1 MHDHDPLAFNHDLA
15 RNRQRSERTVVISL
29 HRLDRRQPPKLGECL
44 LPVDVTRVKDEV
56 DPMEDLQDARGQPI
70 EKLGAVRIGN
80 DADTSR
86 PASRIRGGSLG

>member
-1 MHDHDPLAFNHDLA
+1 
-15 RNRQRSERTVVISL
+15 
-29 HRLDRRQPPKLGECL
+29 
-44 LPVDVTRVKDEV
+44 VKDEV
-56 DPMEDLQDARGQPI
+56 DPMEDLQDARWQPI

>member
-1 MHDHDPLAFNHDLA
+1 
-15 RNRQRSERTVVISL
+15 
-29 HRLDRRQPPKLGECL
+29 
-44 LPVDVTRVKDEV
+44 VKDEV